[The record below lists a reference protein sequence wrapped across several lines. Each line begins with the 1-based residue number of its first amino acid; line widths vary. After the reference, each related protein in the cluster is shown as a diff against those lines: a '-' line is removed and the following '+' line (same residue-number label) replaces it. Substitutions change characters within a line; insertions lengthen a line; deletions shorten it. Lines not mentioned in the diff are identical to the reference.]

1 MGLSLAD
8 YVAFTVALTLAS
20 VVLGLVVS
28 TLIVWR
34 RSDDRM
40 ALLVALFLVTLS
52 SFNVMFNVS
61 ASSSPWQVPNECLSF
76 LFGTLF
82 PLVLALFPTSQFV
95 PRWMCWPVIVFLV
108 VQIPFTFLQGIAALQ
123 ISAVSL
129 GFLVSISMC
138 AILVVVQWY
147 RYQRIS
153 SPLERQQTKWVVF
166 GFAVFVI
173 SDFIGI
179 VPDLLFPV
187 TVSPGSLYLPV
198 YSAVEGILIL
208 LIPLSFGFAMLRSR
222 LWEIDAIINRA
233 LVYGLLTT
241 TVVLV
246 VSTLIVA
253 SLAVPLRRH
262 MQALVDRRFYR
273 SKYNAA
279 QVVTRFS
286 ATLHNEVDLNQ
297 LCEQLLAVVQ
307 ETMQPAHIS
316 LWVRQPERANTPSL
330 HLNTL
335 PAADPRK

>member
-1 MGLSLAD
+1 
-8 YVAFTVALTLAS
+8 
-20 VVLGLVVS
+20 
-28 TLIVWR
+28 
-34 RSDDRM
+34 
-40 ALLVALFLVTLS
+40 
-52 SFNVMFNVS
+52 
-61 ASSSPWQVPNECLSF
+61 
-76 LFGTLF
+76 
-82 PLVLALFPTSQFV
+82 
-95 PRWMCWPVIVFLV
+95 MCWPVIVFLV

-147 RYQRIS
+147 RYQRVS

-198 YSAVEGILIL
+198 YSAVEGILVL

-241 TVVLV
+241 SLLALYLVLVFGGQYLLASLFGKNNTVVLV

-253 SLAVPLRRH
+253 SLAIPLRRH

-335 PAADPRK
+335 PAAAGENEKIARCDA